1 MPKITIDSTK
11 GLVQKTGN
19 TDVVLDSDEKLY
31 GHKKKVEAIT
41 AAKTLTL
48 ADSGK
53 IFTIDADG
61 GAYAIT
67 LPTATTTAGANDLL
81 GWNALFINTD
91 IADTNVDITIVRGD
105 TSNDALAGP
114 VAPAD
119 GSAAAGLTIGSNV
132 ITFAADGGDAVG
144 DMVEVMCYSASSSA
158 TKYICRA
165 IAAS

>member
-1 MPKITIDSTK
+1 MRFLST
-11 GLVQKTGN
+11 Q
-19 TDVVLDSDEKLY
+19 
-31 GHKKKVEAIT
+31 
-41 AAKTLTL
+41 TLL
-48 ADSGK
+48 
-53 IFTIDADG
+53 
-61 GAYAIT
+61 
-67 LPTATTTAGANDLL
+67 
-81 GWNALFINTD
+81 
-91 IADTNVDITIVRGD
+91 ITIVRGD
-105 TSNDALAGP
+105 TTKDALAGP

>member
-91 IADTNVDITIVRGD
+91 IAHNYRQ
-105 TSNDALAGP
+105 
-114 VAPAD
+114 
-119 GSAAAGLTIGSNV
+119 
-132 ITFAADGGDAVG
+132 
-144 DMVEVMCYSASSSA
+144 
-158 TKYICRA
+158 R
-165 IAAS
+165 